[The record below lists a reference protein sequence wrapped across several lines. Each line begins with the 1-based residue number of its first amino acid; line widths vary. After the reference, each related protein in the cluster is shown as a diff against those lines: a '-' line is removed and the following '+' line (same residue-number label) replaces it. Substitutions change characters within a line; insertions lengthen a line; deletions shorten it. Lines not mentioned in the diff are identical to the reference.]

1 MDSLETELLRQGWAL
16 LPQPLDD
23 AAREAIKAGSLPD
36 WADAVR
42 ERLQAIA
49 QPWGIGRMQA
59 RRPLLALQVQ
69 DAGQALPL
77 MASETPDGFALHL
90 VMLLSAPGRDF
101 DGGHTLAV
109 QQRPRQQSRP
119 MVLPL
124 TLGSVAVC
132 ASARHPLAGRQG
144 AVTLRLGAGTV
155 LRGQR
160 LAATL
165 HWHV

>member
-1 MDSLETELLRQGWAL
+1 MDSLETDLLQQGWAL

-23 AAREAIKAGSLPD
+23 AAREAIQRGSLPD

-42 ERLQAIA
+42 ERLQTIA

-59 RRPLLALQVQ
+59 RRPRLALQVQ
-69 DAGQALPL
+69 DVGQTLPL
-77 MASETPDGFALHL
+77 MTSETPDGFALHL
-90 VMLLSAPGRDF
+90 VMLLSAPDLDF